1 MLIGPGSSPIW
12 TGRRFVWKGT
22 PEWYNTRPRCPASCL
37 IDHLTCPPFCV
48 TMGGTSSKPE
58 MEQVNAN
65 SRLDL
70 TQISVHAPTTLYT
83 VMLLGLVV
91 AVATLVWVCM
101 RRLGWCSVP
110 RAQTMNNYRRRFSEA
125 ALRPLEMMRMR
136 DALALEMV
144 AQPRPPTAVLAAS
157 TTSGKE
163 SPPYSPQY

>member
-1 MLIGPGSSPIW
+1 M
-12 TGRRFVWKGT
+12 
-22 PEWYNTRPRCPASCL
+22 PRSPASYL
-37 IDHLTCPPFCV
+37 ILPICPTSCV
-48 TMGGTSSKPE
+48 TMCGASSKPE
-58 MEQVNAN
+58 TTMEQVNAN

-83 VMLLGLVV
+83 VMLIGLVV

-101 RRLGWCSVP
+101 RRIGWCSVP

-136 DALALEMV
+136 DALTLEMV